1 MTTENAQLV
10 RRLYT
15 DYLNTGHA
23 DKLGE
28 IVSPQFVGV
37 GPERGPAAFGGVITA
52 LRGAFPDLV
61 YTVEDVVAEGDRVA
75 VRWTWRGTHKHAFRS
90 FAPTG
95 KQVTNTGFAI
105 FQVTDGK
112 LTRAWLETDRLGFLQ
127 AVGAVPYDPA
137 FGPPAPPK

>member
-1 MTTENAQLV
+1 MLDVAKEP
-10 RRLYT
+10 RRWQAGDGAKL
-15 DYLNTGHA
+15 A
-23 DKLGE
+23 DEVGGE

-61 YTVEDVVAEGDRVA
+61 YTIEDVVAEGDRVA
-75 VRWTWRGTHKHAFRS
+75 VRWTWRGTHQHAFRS

-95 KQVTNTGFAI
+95 KPVTNTGFAI

-112 LTRAWLETDRLGFLQ
+112 LSRAWLETDRLGFLQ
-127 AVGAVPYDPA
+127 AIGAVPHDPA
-137 FGPPAPPK
+137 FGPPAPTK

>member
-1 MTTENAQLV
+1 MSTANAQLV

-15 DYLNTGHA
+15 DFLNTGA
-23 DKLGE
+23 TDRLGE
-28 IVSPQFVGV
+28 VVSPQFVGV
-37 GPERGPAAFGGVITA
+37 GPARGPAAFAGVIAT

-75 VRWTWRGTHKHAFRS
+75 VRWTWRGTHQHAFRS

-95 KQVTNTGFAI
+95 KQVTNTGLAI

-112 LTRAWLETDRLGFLQ
+112 LSHAWLETDRLGFLQ
-127 AVGAVPYDPA
+127 AVGAVPNDPA
-137 FGPPAPPK
+137 FGPPAPTK